1 VDVYDERHKEAVNA
15 TLQDHMLRLR
25 LAAARRDDQ
34 LVISLSMRVQKTD
47 LADDKTGEERR
58 M

>member
-1 VDVYDERHKEAVNA
+1 MYDERHKTAVNA
-15 TLQDHMLRLR
+15 TLQDHMLRLG